1 MGRAAV
7 CARGVCAG
15 TIASRNGSASV
26 APTLPRRNV
35 RREMY
40 FRVMN
45 MSAVSLLYSHLERR
59 ALHDRGHERRK
70 LVALPGGFPDDGS
83 YHGHVGVLEA
93 AAERVREQH
102 FARRARK
109 LLGTA

>member
-1 MGRAAV
+1 MNPKRWRGRAAV
-7 CARGVCAG
+7 CASGVCAG

-45 MSAVSLLYSHLERR
+45 MSAVSLLHSHLERR
-59 ALHDRGHERRK
+59 ALHDTGHERRK
-70 LVALPGGFPDDGS
+70 LVALPGGFPDDRS
-83 YHGHVGVLEA
+83 YHGHVGIFEA
-93 AAERVREQH
+93 PPEGVGE
-102 FARRARK
+102 
-109 LLGTA
+109 